1 MPSLMTEDVSYII
14 LIVLVFA
21 LGFAL
26 GRRDSH
32 E

>member
-1 MPSLMTEDVSYII
+1 MHSLMTEDVSYFI

-26 GRRDSH
+26 GRRDT
-32 E
+32 